1 MTPPFLTRIADI
13 LLGTEPRQRLRIT
26 RSLMA
31 ANVYLVCVALQ
42 AYACVTGFM
51 HWVDAIGLSAII
63 VVNILSWYG
72 VMRAGLNLRYADPSL
87 TLPQILSA
95 LVIIAGAYSIT
106 GPVHGAVLM
115 LLTLVLVFG
124 IFNLKAGDA
133 RIAGASTVVIMA
145 ITCVVKSITE
155 PQYFPIQLEIAHF
168 VLVAC
173 IVPTI
178 SALAAQLASL
188 RARLQAQ
195 KEELTEALE
204 RIQILATRD
213 ELTGLYNRRHM
224 MDVLMQ
230 QQKHLARHGHHRLCV
245 AILDIDLFKRI
256 NDGYGHQVGD
266 DVLRGFARALTSQLR
281 ETDVVARWGGEEF
294 LVLLT
299 EADLDEAIEGLERVR
314 EHLRQTQT
322 VDYLPDLHPTFSAG
336 IALLSSHEPLDHS
349 IERADR
355 ALYKA
360 KAGGR
365 NRTLLAEPPMESP
378 VRVGSAR
385 NGAES
390 RPPDQAVA

>member
-1 MTPPFLTRIADI
+1 MTPPLLTRIADL
-13 LLGTEPRQRLRIT
+13 LLGIEPRQRLRIT

-31 ANVYLVCVALQ
+31 ANVYLVCVGLQ
-42 AYACVTGFM
+42 AYACVMGIM
-51 HWVDAIGLSAII
+51 SWVDAMGLSAII
-63 VVNILSWYG
+63 VLNILCWYG
-72 VMRAGLNLRYADPSL
+72 VMRSGLNLRYADPSL

-95 LVIIAGAYSIT
+95 LVIIAGAYAMT

-124 IFNLKAGDA
+124 IFNLKASDA
-133 RIAGASTVVIMA
+133 RVAGASTVAIMA
-145 ITCVVKSITE
+145 ITCLVKSYTE
-155 PQYFPIQLEIAHF
+155 PEHFPIQLEIAHF

-195 KEELTEALE
+195 KEELSEALE

-266 DVLRGFARALTSQLR
+266 DVLRGFARALTAQLR

-299 EADLDEAIEGLERVR
+299 EADLEEAMEGLERVR
-314 EHLRQTQT
+314 EHLRQIQT
-322 VDYLPDLHPTFSAG
+322 VDYLPDLRPTFSAG
-336 IALLSSHEPLDHS
+336 VARLNSQEPLDHG

-360 KAGGR
+360 KAEGR
-365 NRTLLAEPPMESP
+365 NRTVLAEPPMESP
-378 VRVGSAR
+378 VRAGSRLNDAQDLP
-385 NGAES
+385 G
-390 RPPDQAVA
+390 QAVA